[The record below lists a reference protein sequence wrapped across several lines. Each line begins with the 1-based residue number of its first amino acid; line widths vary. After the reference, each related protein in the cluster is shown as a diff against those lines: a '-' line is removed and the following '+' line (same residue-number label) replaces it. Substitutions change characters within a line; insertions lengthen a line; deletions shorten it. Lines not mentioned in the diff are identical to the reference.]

1 MKGMKQMTT
10 LLREAATQGQAKLN
24 DNHEARC
31 ATLFKVERWTLEVER
46 SSCFF

>member
-1 MKGMKQMTT
+1 MTT

-31 ATLFKVERWTLEVER
+31 ATLFEVGRWTLDVER
-46 SSCFF
+46 SFCFF